1 MLIMLFVSTSA
12 LASPRTFSQA
22 KAIAERKAALLGIK
36 IDKKAAAKA
45 PSMNGGITTAVSPY
59 YVFPFG
65 ENKGFAIVSGDDDMP
80 EIVGY
85 ADHGTYDANNMPA
98 AMAAFLNNY
107 RATIE
112 AMKQGNVSAIKNIA
126 EAIILL

>member
-1 MLIMLFVSTSA
+1 MKRLYLLSMLIMLFVSTSA
-12 LASPRTFSQA
+12 LASPRTYSQA

-45 PSMNGGITTAVSPY
+45 PSMNGGTTTAVSPY

-80 EIVGY
+80 RLLAMPTMEPTMPTICLLQWQLFSTIIV
-85 ADHGTYDANNMPA
+85 
-98 AMAAFLNNY
+98 L
-107 RATIE
+107 RL
-112 AMKQGNVSAIKNIA
+112 K
-126 EAIILL
+126 L